1 MDSIGKND
9 LFDVIIIGSGICGAT
24 LARELS
30 QQNKKVLILERG
42 KNVLLKE
49 TLMSI
54 VSIAHEVR
62 LGEKGLSTVR
72 AITTGGSTG
81 LYFGVVNYPQLDVF
95 RQLGIELTE
104 ELEAVKN
111 ELPIS
116 QVPDHLLN
124 PQSVRLRNSAQAL
137 GFDWRKN
144 DMLID
149 LAKCG
154 AGYSYE
160 AKWKAKSYVE
170 DALKHGVTLITQATV
185 KKVITENDVAS
196 GVEYQLKKHPFSS
209 ETRRAFAAKIILS
222 AGEIASPQIL
232 RDSGMQDIA
241 ERGFYCNPGYAIYG
255 LVPGL
260 RGTNGFVGNMSC
272 EYEEGIELG
281 DANVPKVIHGPMM
294 LGRLKFRHCF
304 SFPETLGI
312 GVKVSDEL
320 GGSLSCGGKL
330 RKTFTRED
338 KLKLD
343 KGKREALRIL
353 KQAGAKDIFDFG
365 VTAAGRIGGMVRI
378 QEHVDKKLETRY
390 RNLYVCDGSVLPD
403 AERGS
408 PSISLI
414 CLAKYLSKHIL
425 SSF

>member
-1 MDSIGKND
+1 MDNIGKND
-9 LFDVIIIGSGICGAT
+9 LYDVIIIGSGICGAT

-30 QQNKKVLILERG
+30 LQNKKVLILERG
-42 KNVLLKE
+42 KNIPLKE
-49 TLMSI
+49 NLISI
-54 VSIAHEVR
+54 MSIAHEVR
-62 LGEKGLSTVR
+62 LGERGLSTVR

-95 RQLGIELTE
+95 RQLGIDLAG
-104 ELEAVKN
+104 ELESVKN

-124 PQSVRLRNSAQAL
+124 PQSVRLQDSAKAL
-137 GFDWRKN
+137 GFNWMKN

-149 LAKCG
+149 LSKCES
-154 AGYSYE
+154 GYSYE

-170 DALKHGVTLITQATV
+170 DAVKHGAVLITQATV
-185 KKVITENDVAS
+185 KKIITENDVAT
-196 GVEYQLKKHPFSS
+196 GVEYQLKKHPFS
-209 ETRRAFAAKIILS
+209 AKIQHVFATKIILA

-232 RDSGMQDIA
+232 RDSGIQDIA
-241 ERGFYCNPGYAIYG
+241 EQGFYCNPGYAIYG

-260 RGTNGFVGNMSC
+260 QGTDGFVGNMSC
-272 EYEEGIELG
+272 TCEEGIELG
-281 DANVPKVIHGPMM
+281 DANVPKVIHRPMM

-312 GVKVSDEL
+312 GVKVKDEL
-320 GGSLSCGGKL
+320 GGTLSCGGKL
-330 RKTFTRED
+330 RKTFSRED
-338 KLKLD
+338 QLKLE

-353 KQAGAKDIFDFG
+353 QHAGAKDIFDFG

-378 QEHVDKKLETRY
+378 QEHVDKNLQTRF

-408 PSISLI
+408 PSITLI

-425 SSF
+425 FSC